1 MLFRTWPDEAPAGT
15 EWRRK
20 KTMTPVVNEILGSA
34 DYFILL
40 MFRVGGL
47 IVPSPIFGR
56 VNIPAMAKI
65 GLTAAISYLFF
76 IVFPQTAAIT
86 YSTLM
91 GFALLCA
98 SEVLLGIALAFITN
112 VFFSLTSYT
121 AGQIIDMQIGFGIA
135 NVYDVQNNTQAPVMG
150 NILNLMLLLLFFAID
165 GHHKLIEM
173 VYLTIERIPVGALTF
188 TSNIG
193 LVALEIFI
201 KAFLIGVM
209 MALPILASGL
219 TLEIAFGM
227 MMRAVPQIH
236 MFVVGIPLKML
247 VGIIVFTATLP
258 VYAGFS
264 SRIFEEMFIGIELM
278 FAAFVG

>member
-1 MLFRTWPDEAPAGT
+1 
-15 EWRRK
+15 
-20 KTMTPVVNEILGSA
+20 MTSVVNTILGSA

-47 IVPSPIFGR
+47 VVPSPIFGR
-56 VNIPAMAKI
+56 VNVPAQVKI
-65 GLTAAISYLFF
+65 GLTVALSYLFF
-76 IVFPQTAAIT
+76 VAFPQSTGIV
-86 YSTLM
+86 YSSLI
-91 GFALLCA
+91 GFMLLCA
-98 SEVLLGIALAFITN
+98 GELLLGIALAFITN

-135 NVYDVQNNTQAPVMG
+135 NVYDVQNNTQAPMMG
-150 NILNLMLLLLFFAID
+150 NLINIMLLLLFFAVD
-165 GHHKLIEM
+165 GHHKLVEM
-173 VYLTIERIPVGALTF
+173 MYLTIDRIPIGALTLS
-188 TSNIG
+188 SNIG
-193 LVALEIFI
+193 LVALEIFA
-201 KAFLIGVM
+201 KAFLLGVM

-258 VYAGFS
+258 VYARFS
-264 SRIFEEMFIGIELM
+264 IRIFEEMFKGLERM
-278 FAAFVG
+278 FAAFV

>member
-1 MLFRTWPDEAPAGT
+1 
-15 EWRRK
+15 
-20 KTMTPVVNEILGSA
+20 MTSIVNEILGHA

-56 VNIPAMAKI
+56 VNIPAMVKI
-65 GLTAAISYLFF
+65 GLTFAISYLFF

-86 YSTLM
+86 YSTLV

-98 SEVLLGIALAFITN
+98 GELLLGIALAFITN
-112 VFFSLTSYT
+112 IFFSLTSYT

-135 NVYDVQNNTQAPVMG
+135 NVYDAQNNTQAPVMG
-150 NILNLMLLLLFFAID
+150 NIINLMLLLLFFAID

-188 TSNIG
+188 TPNIG
-193 LVALEIFI
+193 LVALEVFA

-247 VGIIVFTATLP
+247 VGIIVFTVTLP
-258 VYAGFS
+258 IYAGFS
-264 SRIFEEMFIGIELM
+264 SRIFDEMFKGIEQM